1 MDREDREGK
10 LIDALQDI
18 TNVLWRLIWIEQGRV
33 EKETNLREAKE
44 LLSIAESKLLD
55 LDPDYEG

>member
-1 MDREDREGK
+1 MDRERE

-18 TNVLWRLIWIEQGRV
+18 TNVLWRLIWIEQGSV
-33 EKETNLREAKE
+33 EKEANLREAEK
-44 LLSIAESKLLD
+44 LLSAAESILCD